1 MKSFEEHLRG
11 AKAHNRED
19 KIWLVGDGLPVIES
33 SLDARIDAAVE
44 TYGTDREMLA
54 DFLKGVKTP
63 VIVDEVIADKL
74 LPYAEALAK
83 GQQDA
88 ESATQAAEKDLRLYL
103 AERG

>member
-1 MKSFEEHLRG
+1 MACPLLK
-11 AKAHNRED
+11 
-19 KIWLVGDGLPVIES
+19 
-33 SLDARIDAAVE
+33 ARIDAAVE

>member
-1 MKSFEEHLRG
+1 M
-11 AKAHNRED
+11 AP
-19 KIWLVGDGLPVIES
+19 PVIES

-83 GQQDA
+83 DSKMLNRLRRQQKRFA
-88 ESATQAAEKDLRLYL
+88 PLLGRTWVIAVDLLCLY
-103 AERG
+103 

>member
-1 MKSFEEHLRG
+1 MASRTEFFSLTGR
-11 AKAHNRED
+11 NS
-19 KIWLVGDGLPVIES
+19 ISVVIGFQ
-33 SLDARIDAAVE
+33 
-44 TYGTDREMLA
+44 YMLA
-54 DFLKGVKTP
+54 DFLTGVKTP